1 MVVVATDSSG
11 QFTAIGEAIAYAQR
25 QGIPTVTV
33 KAGTYTQA
41 VTVSATPSVT
51 IIGETASENDYAQNQ
66 VTISATNPLV
76 ISVNVLGI
84 TFSNINFVNT
94 ATGSY
99 GAAPIRGSKNAFY
112 QCQFVSAG
120 SLGITANLGLGIIAN
135 SYIEALDKVIYSYPT
150 LYIYN
155 TTVVPVG
162 SSALVVYNKGYT
174 SGATLYNSTVVF
186 DSCSVQQKAGTSNK
200 NVYLAA
206 ANNGGGSVVIFR
218 NTYLAGLIAATG
230 VRRT

>member
-33 KAGTYTQA
+33 KAGTYTHA

-51 IIGETASENDYAQNQ
+51 IIGETANENDYAQNQ
-66 VTISATNPLV
+66 VTTSATNPLV

-99 GAAPIRGSKNAFY
+99 GAATIRGSKNAFY

-174 SGATLYNSTVVF
+174 SGATLYNSIVVF

-200 NVYLAA
+200 NVYMAA

-218 NTYLAGLIAATG
+218 NTFLAGLIAATG